1 MYNKL
6 YIIIITLLIAAFA
19 VVFNFFPRPSVSEL
33 EKRELSSFPQ
43 FSLQKLASGEFTDSI
58 SIWFSDSEPYRDKLM
73 AFSMN
78 IRQCMAIFKNDE
90 GITFHAAE
98 DNGNATADSLLNAPE
113 ITDGEPGDNR
123 EIGEYKNKLTA
134 NEKTRIAHAG
144 IIVLGKEGSAR
155 ALMSYGGR
163 PNYGDWYADAC
174 NKYKET
180 FGEGV
185 NVYCMAIPT
194 AVEFYCPDNA
204 KSATKEERPTINNIY
219 AHLSEN
225 VKAVDAYTALANH
238 ADEDIFL
245 RTDHH
250 WAPLGAY
257 YAARQFAKVA
267 GVPFR
272 DISEYEQKVV
282 HRYVGSMYGYSKD
295 ITIKNSPE
303 DFIYWTPPADIIY
316 ETTYTCYDINKNYDV
331 IAEHAPVK
339 GDYFYKFPDG
349 SGGAYCTFMGT
360 DTRITQVRTNMNNG
374 RRALILKDS
383 FGNAIP
389 GYLFGSFEEVHVV
402 DYRYFCKN
410 MTDYVRNNH
419 ITDILFANNIFTCCS
434 PAASNEYI
442 KFLTQPD
449 GVFQQKEHKGKT
461 NK

>member
-1 MYNKL
+1 MHNKL
-6 YIIIITLLIAAFA
+6 YVIIITLLIAAFA
-19 VVFNFFPRPSVSEL
+19 IVFNFFPRSTFSEL
-33 EKRELSSFPQ
+33 EKRELATFPQ
-43 FSLQKLASGEFTDSI
+43 FNLQKLTSGEFTDSV
-58 SIWFSDSEPYRDKLM
+58 SVWFSDSEPYRDKLM
-73 AFSMN
+73 ALSMT
-78 IRQCMAIFKNDE
+78 IRQRMAIFKKEDA
-90 GITFHAAE
+90 ITFHAAE
-98 DNGNATADSLLNAPE
+98 DDGIEVADSLLTAE
-113 ITDGEPGDNR
+113 AETKDAEPGDNR
-123 EIGEYKNKLTA
+123 EIGAYTNKLTA

-144 IIVLGKEGSAR
+144 IIVFGKEGSAR

-163 PNYGDWYADAC
+163 PNYGNWYADAC

-194 AVEFYCPDNA
+194 AIEFYCPDNA

-219 AHLSEN
+219 AHLNDN

-238 ADEDIFL
+238 ADEDIYL

-250 WAPLGAY
+250 WAPRGAY

-272 DISEYEQKVV
+272 DLSEYDEKVV

-295 ITIKNSPE
+295 IAVKNSPE
-303 DFIYWTPPADIIY
+303 DFIYWTPPADIEY
-316 ETTYTCYDINKNYDV
+316 ETTYITYDIDKEYQV
-331 IAEHAPVK
+331 TSEHKPVK
-339 GDYFYKFPDG
+339 GNYFFKFPDG

-360 DTRITQVRTNMNNG
+360 DTRITQVRTNQHNG
-374 RRALILKDS
+374 RRAMVLKDS

-410 MTDYVRNNH
+410 MTEYVRNNH

-442 KFLTQPD
+442 KFLTQPN
-449 GVFQQKEHKGKT
+449 GVQPSTKSGK
-461 NK
+461 

>member
-1 MYNKL
+1 M
-6 YIIIITLLIAAFA
+6 TALIAAFA
-19 VVFNFFPRPSVSEL
+19 IVFNFFPRSTFSEL
-33 EKRELSSFPQ
+33 EKRELATFPT
-43 FSLQKLASGEFTDSI
+43 FSVEKLASGEFTDSV
-58 SIWFSDSEPYRDKLM
+58 SVWFSDSEPYRDKLM
-73 AFSMN
+73 ALSMD
-78 IRQCMAIFKNDE
+78 IRANMALKTGDA
-90 GITFHAAE
+90 ITFHAAE
-98 DNGNATADSLLNAPE
+98 DNGNTAADSLVNAME
-113 ITDGEPGDNR
+113 TVDDEPGDNR

-144 IIVLGKEGSAR
+144 IIVFGKEGEVR

-174 NKYKET
+174 NKYKEA

-194 AVEFYCPDNA
+194 AVEFYCPESA

-219 AHLSEN
+219 SHLSDN

-272 DISEYEQKVV
+272 DLKDYDQKVV

-295 ITIKNSPE
+295 ITVKKSPE
-303 DFIYWTPPADIIY
+303 DFIYWTPPADIEY
-316 ETTYTCYDINKNYDV
+316 ETTYIVYDINRNYDV
-331 IAEHAPVK
+331 IAEHPPVK
-339 GDYFYKFPDG
+339 GEYFVKFPDG

-360 DTRITQVRTNMNNG
+360 DTRITQVRTNQHNG
-374 RRALILKDS
+374 RRMMILKDS
-383 FGNAIP
+383 YGNAIP

-434 PAASNEYI
+434 PGASNEYI

-449 GVFQQKEHKGKT
+449 GVSQQKGGKGKT